1 MSIFGAPGFHGA
13 VVEVGAPKRTL
24 EEDEEFHDDLR
35 MRLNRPQW
43 GRPLNHENPADV
55 LHGEL
60 YEAIQ
65 RGNALEEH
73 AGRLIADHNALDAE
87 HERLR
92 EAHRFL
98 QMKHVY
104 VINRREPLR
113 TWVYKAFYD
122 AIVNNNADDLNF
134 LLNMQHPPIRNALLN
149 HVWSDAEVNLKHD
162 DYVHIFHILGDPPN
176 LGDPFSWTPL
186 CLAAFYGNEAAV
198 PILEAAGAE
207 IHALDDIALRM
218 ASFRGHDTVVARLLE
233 AGAHVH
239 ARFDGALVCAA
250 SEGHDAVVARLIA
263 EGADIHAED
272 DLALS
277 LAAEHG
283 HDAVVA
289 RLIAEGA
296 NIHSR
301 YGYAL
306 VYAAKNGHDAVV
318 ALLLAKGEYEHHS
331 VYIALKKAVASGHDE
346 AVPRLRDW
354 MNQH

>member
-1 MSIFGAPGFHGA
+1 MSIFGAPVFHGA
-13 VVEVGAPKRTL
+13 VVDVGAPKRTL
-24 EEDEEFHDDLR
+24 DEDEEFHDDLR
-35 MRLNRPQW
+35 RRLNRPQW
-43 GRPLNHENPADV
+43 GRPLNPENPSDV

-104 VINRREPLR
+104 VVNRREQLR

-122 AIVNNNADDLNF
+122 AIVDVDNNADDLNF
-134 LLNMQHPPIRNALLN
+134 LLNLQHPPIRNALLN
-149 HVWSDAEVNLKHD
+149 HVWSNDEV
-162 DYVHIFHILGDPPN
+162 DYTSADSTLLFYMLGDMYD
-176 LGDPFSWTPL
+176 GPFSWTPL

-233 AGAHVH
+233 AGADVH
-239 ARFDGALVCAA
+239 ARVDQALLCAA

-263 EGADIHAED
+263 AGADIHAGGD
-272 DLALS
+272 SALTS
-277 LAAEHG
+277 AAGRG

-289 RLIAEGA
+289 RLIAAGA
-296 NIHSR
+296 DIHAGGDS
-301 YGYAL
+301 AL
-306 VYAAKNGHDAVV
+306 TSAAGRGHDAVV
-318 ALLLAKGEYEHHS
+318 ALLLAKGEYERYNVDHALR
-331 VYIALKKAVASGHDE
+331 IAIASGHDE
-346 AVPRLRDW
+346 AVRRLRDW